1 MVVGIVGHVGTT
13 EAPMAR
19 AAGNSFGPTV
29 AWLLR
34 GDEAYGPRRMAANLS
49 EAVRDAGTRPVFIAL
64 EDGDFAEE
72 RRRLGFEVRVLGAG
86 RPRSYS
92 GSLANKLRIH
102 LELER
107 YRRRVAPRI
116 ADAIRALHA
125 DALHF
130 IYASY
135 FPFAS
140 QAARL
145 AEVPGLWEM
154 PNDVGGGYPFGINR
168 RLYHRHC
175 RARGVTALPISRHT
189 AKTLG
194 PGPAS
199 VEVCPLSVDPRLF
212 DPQRIDPATRESLGI
227 PQDATVF
234 AVCARLVEDKGQ
246 AVLLEAL
253 LRLDDPSLHLLLLGG
268 PLDGPL
274 AARLREMAAAS
285 GAASRVHLLGPVA
298 DPERYYPIVD
308 VAVNSRLVPEPF
320 GLSVVEAMMM
330 GTPVLVHALGGPAET
345 VVDGESGWHL
355 TDPTVA
361 GFEQAL
367 RRVLADRA
375 KWASMGVA
383 ARARALAE
391 YSTEAHAKRY
401 LEIVARA
408 IAARR
413 RRGS

>member
-1 MVVGIVGHVGTT
+1 MTRNPRTT
-13 EAPMAR
+13 
-19 AAGNSFGPTV
+19 SGPTI

-49 EAVRDAGTRPVFIAL
+49 EAVRDAGANPVFIAL

-92 GSLANKLRIH
+92 GSLVNKLRIH

-116 ADAIRALHA
+116 AEAIRDLHA

-140 QAARL
+140 QAAQL
-145 AEVPGLWEM
+145 AGVPGLWEM
-154 PNDVGGGYPFGINR
+154 PNDVGGGYPFGVNR
-168 RLYHRHC
+168 RLYHRQC
-175 RARGVTALPISRHT
+175 ASRGVTALPISRHT
-189 AKTLG
+189 ASTLG
-194 PGPAS
+194 PGSAS
-199 VEVCPLSVDPRLF
+199 VEICPLSVDPRRF
-212 DPQRIDPATRESLGI
+212 DPQQVDPLDRSGLGI

-246 AVLLEAL
+246 AVLLEAI
-253 LRLDDPSLHLLLLGG
+253 LRLGDPSLHLVLLGG
-268 PLDGPL
+268 PLEGPL
-274 AARLREMAAAS
+274 AARLRVIAAAANAS
-285 GAASRVHLLGPVA
+285 SRVHLLGPVA
-298 DPERYYPIVD
+298 DPERHYPIVD

-320 GLSVVEAMMM
+320 GLSVIEAMMM
-330 GTPVLVHALGGPAET
+330 GTPVLAHALGGPAET
-345 VVDGESGWHL
+345 VVDGECGWHL
-355 TDPTVA
+355 TDPSVA
-361 GFEQAL
+361 GFERAL

-375 KWASMGVA
+375 KWPAMGA
-383 ARARALAE
+383 AAHARAMAE
-391 YSTEAHAKRY
+391 YSSESHAKRY
-401 LEIVARA
+401 LAIVARA
-408 IAARR
+408 IARR
-413 RRGS
+413 R

>member
-1 MVVGIVGHVGTT
+1 MVVGVVGHVGTT

-19 AAGNSFGPTV
+19 AAGNSFGPTIV
-29 AWLLR
+29 WLLR

-49 EAVRDAGTRPVFIAL
+49 EAVRNAGACPVFIAL

-72 RRRLGFEVRVLGAG
+72 RRRLGFEVRVLGVG

-107 YRRRVAPRI
+107 YRRRVAPAI
-116 ADAIRALHA
+116 AEAIRSLRA

-130 IYASY
+130 IYPSY
-135 FPFAS
+135 FAFAS

-145 AEVPGLWEM
+145 AGVPGLWEM

-168 RLYHRHC
+168 RLYHRQC
-175 RARGVTALPISRHT
+175 RARGVTALPISLHT
-189 AKTLG
+189 ARTLG
-194 PGPAS
+194 PGAAS
-199 VEVCPLSVDPRLF
+199 VEICPLSVDPRCF
-212 DPQRIDPATRESLGI
+212 DPARIEPVTRDELGI

-253 LRLDDPSLHLLLLGG
+253 LRLGDPSLHLLLLGG
-268 PLDGPL
+268 PLEGPL
-274 AARLREMAAAS
+274 AARLREIAAAS
-285 GAASRVHLLGPVA
+285 GAASRLHLVGPVA

-330 GTPVLVHALGGPAET
+330 ARPVLVHALGGPAET

-361 GFEQAL
+361 GFERAL
-367 RRVLADRA
+367 RRVIDDRA
-375 KWASMGVA
+375 KWPSMGAA
-383 ARARALAE
+383 ARQRALNE
-391 YSTEAHAKRY
+391 YSSEAQAKRY
-401 LEIVARA
+401 LGIVARA
-408 IAARR
+408 IAANRR
-413 RRGS
+413 QGR

>member
-1 MVVGIVGHVGTT
+1 MVVGVVGHVGTT

-49 EAVRDAGTRPVFIAL
+49 EAVRDAGGNPVFIAL
-64 EDGDFAEE
+64 EDGDFAEA
-72 RRRLGFEVRVLGAG
+72 RRRLGFEVLVLGVG
-86 RPRSYS
+86 RPPSYS

-107 YRRRVAPRI
+107 YRRRVAPKI
-116 ADAIRALHA
+116 AEAIRALRA
-125 DALHF
+125 EALHF
-130 IYASY
+130 IYANY

-145 AEVPGLWEM
+145 AGVPGLWEM

-175 RARGVTALPISRHT
+175 RSRGVTALPISLHT
-189 AKTLG
+189 ARTLG
-194 PGPAS
+194 PGAAH
-199 VEVCPLSVDPRLF
+199 VEVCPLSVDPRRF
-212 DPQRIDPATRESLGI
+212 DPRQVQPVERSELGI

-246 AVLLEAL
+246 AVLLEAI
-253 LRLDDPSLHLLLLGG
+253 LRLGDQSLHLVLLGG
-268 PLDGPL
+268 PLEGPL
-274 AARLREMAAAS
+274 AARLREIAAAS
-285 GAASRVHLLGPVA
+285 GAASRLHLVGPVA

-320 GLSVVEAMMM
+320 GLSVIEAMMM

-345 VVDGESGWHL
+345 VVDGDSGWHCR
-355 TDPTVA
+355 DPSVG
-361 GFEQAL
+361 GFERSL
-367 RRVLADRA
+367 RRVIDERA
-375 KWASMGVA
+375 KWAAMGAA
-383 ARARALAE
+383 ARARAMAE
-391 YSTEAHAKRY
+391 YSSEAHAKRY
-401 LEIVARA
+401 LAIVART

-413 RRGS
+413 RQGR